1 MSYNFLSAILFFAHT
16 IALLMI
22 SGDQYAL
29 KMRFVDHVFDEQ
41 VIDSLTV
48 KIILPEGAKNIQ
60 VDSPYDISRAPDELH
75 YTYLDTFGRPVIV
88 AYKKNLVE
96 QHIQDIVVSGSA
108 VCGWGCG
115 QDVSCSSL
123 TFAFLC
129 PGSHAGA
136 LHVQQG
142 SHAAGAAAGRG
153 RLLHPV
159 LHRHHL
165 RPSGLFHHQGTLL
178 SSSVSGVLVPP

>member
-1 MSYNFLSAILFFAHT
+1 MLAVGRVKCVNLASCCP
-16 IALLMI
+16 
-22 SGDQYAL
+22 
-29 KMRFVDHVFDEQ
+29 FVLELCSPHRRVLVWFVEAVTVF
-41 VIDSLTV
+41 VC
-48 KIILPEGAKNIQ
+48 PRNIQ

-123 TFAFLC
+123 TFAYLC

>member
-1 MSYNFLSAILFFAHT
+1 MCS
-16 IALLMI
+16 
-22 SGDQYAL
+22 
-29 KMRFVDHVFDEQ
+29 R
-41 VIDSLTV
+41 
-48 KIILPEGAKNIQ
+48 NIQ

-108 VCGWGCG
+108 VCYWGCW
-115 QDVSCSSL
+115 QWLWAVDLSWSL
-123 TFAFLC
+123 LTPFSRLT
-129 PGSHAGA
+129 GA
-136 LHVQQG
+136 LHIQQG
-142 SHAAGAAAGRG
+142 AHAAGASAGRG
-153 RLLHPV
+153 RLLHSV

-178 SSSVSGVLVPP
+178 SSSVSGVLVPL